1 MDVRSSDGI
10 LNLRCSSDDYG
21 KPNMS
26 RISQHMEGN
35 LRIQFDLIVGVSDWV
50 TERSSGASSNNFNIR
65 RTFVQDEYPIGI
77 HLFAFIWEWCFME
90 FINSF

>member
-1 MDVRSSDGI
+1 MPSCCTGLARLFMLQQLLLCHLMDVRSSDGI

-50 TERSSGASSNNFNIR
+50 TERSSGVLLPMDKCILS
-65 RTFVQDEYPIGI
+65 
-77 HLFAFIWEWCFME
+77 L
-90 FINSF
+90 